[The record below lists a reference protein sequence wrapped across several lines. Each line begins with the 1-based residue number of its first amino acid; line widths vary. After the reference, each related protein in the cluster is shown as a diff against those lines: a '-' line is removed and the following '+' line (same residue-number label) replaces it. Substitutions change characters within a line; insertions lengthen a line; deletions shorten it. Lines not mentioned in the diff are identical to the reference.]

1 MTYHSP
7 VRGVAH
13 SYPALGVA
21 FHHEVKEQW
30 VFISP
35 DTKEVRASC
44 SVTARWKRSGQT
56 PSSIKGLGGGG
67 GGEVVTTLVRTCR
80 AISSVDD
87 FGDTNVH
94 KFIPWYLHIDAPLLN
109 TTEII
114 KTLCG

>member
-1 MTYHSP
+1 MTYHSL

-21 FHHEVKEQW
+21 FHYEVKEQW

-56 PSSIKGLGGGG
+56 PSSIKGLGEGVGGG
-67 GGEVVTTLVRTCR
+67 GGGGGGGGYYVSTHLQGDIECR
-80 AISSVDD
+80 
-87 FGDTNVH
+87 
-94 KFIPWYLHIDAPLLN
+94 
-109 TTEII
+109 
-114 KTLCG
+114 

>member
-1 MTYHSP
+1 MKSRNNGSSLVLTPRKYEQAVP
-7 VRGVAH
+7 LQPGGREVVRRH
-13 SYPALGVA
+13 
-21 FHHEVKEQW
+21 
-30 VFISP
+30 
-35 DTKEVRASC
+35 RASRGW
-44 SVTARWKRSGQT
+44 V
-56 PSSIKGLGGGG
+56 G

-87 FGDTNVH
+87 FGDANVH